1 MQYEILSCKTVP
13 CCLFWGKYILKK
25 KGVALKTNQ
34 FLKHKIKTHVKKQQS
49 SEFFQDEG
57 IVPLDS
63 CLFVHMRN
71 VGVLG

>member
-1 MQYEILSCKTVP
+1 MRF
-13 CCLFWGKYILKK
+13 CLVKQFLAACFEENIFKK